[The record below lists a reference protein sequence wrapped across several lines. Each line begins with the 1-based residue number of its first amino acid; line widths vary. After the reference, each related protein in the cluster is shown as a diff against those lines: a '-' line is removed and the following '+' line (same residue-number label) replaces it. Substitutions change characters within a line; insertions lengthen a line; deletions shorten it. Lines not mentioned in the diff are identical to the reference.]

1 MAVLA
6 GIAIALLGLSGGL
19 AVALVSDRD
28 EDRERLAAPART
40 PTTAAGADGP
50 LTDAELV
57 ERFGDAV
64 WRVEVEG
71 CGVTGT
77 GSAFAIDEHHLVTN
91 AHVVGVDPHPRLVS
105 RDGEVAEGRVVG
117 MTRDP
122 DVAVIAVD
130 RTLAPV
136 LAWSDV
142 DALAHGDHIIG
153 LGYPTPGDF
162 AATPGTVVSF
172 RTEGGER
179 VAIRTDA
186 ALDVGNSGGPALD
199 QHGRVVG
206 IVTQMDEEAEG
217 FRWVP
222 LVFTPHA
229 VRDVVDDL
237 RRSTTTVE
245 PDCWWAEA
253 VVPPPGWEVPDWEV
267 PDWELPEWDEH
278 AWPELPPPPEPELP
292 EPPPAAPVPCPTG
305 APSATV
311 TEVVATRWDPELLPE
326 WWDVTVRGQVT
337 NGASADIDVWGVD
350 VTVVGDG
357 SEVAYGITDVLTV
370 APGGSATFEA
380 YASVASATRPSTG
393 EVSVQW
399 DWSSWE
405 HVGCPRG

>member
-1 MAVLA
+1 MVTQYAYSVCIEQAGGSPSPHDTASRRPRIVPGVGQDGRAGEGSGAAVPSGGTPPPTASLAAPDPSLPPGPPPPPPAPGPRGSRHSIVAVLA

-105 RDGEVAEGRVVG
+105 RDGEVAE
-117 MTRDP
+117 
-122 DVAVIAVD
+122 
-130 RTLAPV
+130 
-136 LAWSDV
+136 
-142 DALAHGDHIIG
+142 
-153 LGYPTPGDF
+153 
-162 AATPGTVVSF
+162 
-172 RTEGGER
+172 
-179 VAIRTDA
+179 
-186 ALDVGNSGGPALD
+186 
-199 QHGRVVG
+199 
-206 IVTQMDEEAEG
+206 
-217 FRWVP
+217 
-222 LVFTPHA
+222 
-229 VRDVVDDL
+229 
-237 RRSTTTVE
+237 
-245 PDCWWAEA
+245 
-253 VVPPPGWEVPDWEV
+253 
-267 PDWELPEWDEH
+267 
-278 AWPELPPPPEPELP
+278 
-292 EPPPAAPVPCPTG
+292 PPPAAPVPCPTG

-357 SEVAYGITDVLTV
+357 S
-370 APGGSATFEA
+370 
-380 YASVASATRPSTG
+380 
-393 EVSVQW
+393 
-399 DWSSWE
+399 
-405 HVGCPRG
+405 